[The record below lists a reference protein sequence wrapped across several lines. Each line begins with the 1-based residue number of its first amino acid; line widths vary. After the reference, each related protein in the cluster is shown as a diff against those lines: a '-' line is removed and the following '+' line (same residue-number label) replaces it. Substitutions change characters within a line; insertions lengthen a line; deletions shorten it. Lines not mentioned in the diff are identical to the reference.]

1 MAPGVWC
8 PSERVRGRMAGRQPP
23 EKNEKQKTPIGT
35 QGVRVWT
42 FPSAQLI
49 MTVQIAHHVRSFQ

>member
-23 EKNEKQKTPIGT
+23 EKNEKQKTPIRT

-42 FPSAQLI
+42 FPSVQLI
-49 MTVQIAHHVRSFQ
+49 LTFQIAHHA